1 MYFVRNK
8 DNALDDLVIWI
19 FVHVLKRKS
28 QDFSW
33 KISKTITKPHTIPPR
48 VSQESR
54 SPPND
59 ITSCQ
64 YRCITATWKALS
76 NFNSILYSNIMVKII
91 QQMPIDLISKFLVCA
106 ANMTLNTQSKIRVTK
121 YYQIQS
127 TKYIKCMQS
136 LIHSLK
142 LWGFDPFLIWIF
154 DLMVFWFLWADL
166 RAGLLGILV
175 SAAIVQQQTVA
186 TLAATGWFEKWLWVA
201 DWLLQYLEEN
211 WTQKK
216 EKWIVQ
222 WIQR

>member
-48 VSQESR
+48 VKSQEVLLMTLRHASTGAV
-54 SPPND
+54 S
-59 ITSCQ
+59 
-64 YRCITATWKALS
+64 TATWKALS

-106 ANMTLNTQSKIRVTK
+106 ANMPLNTQSKVKVTK

-127 TKYIKCMQS
+127 TKYMKCMQS
-136 LIHSLK
+136 LIHS
-142 LWGFDPFLIWIF
+142 
-154 DLMVFWFLWADL
+154 
-166 RAGLLGILV
+166 
-175 SAAIVQQQTVA
+175 
-186 TLAATGWFEKWLWVA
+186 
-201 DWLLQYLEEN
+201 
-211 WTQKK
+211 
-216 EKWIVQ
+216 
-222 WIQR
+222 